1 MAATK
6 SASATAIGNTNHFI
20 GASTNASMYHEYR
33 YYLSSAIDCEV
44 MFFLSAVDLPP
55 GKLTTDDAG
64 RATDDPASF
73 PPQNLHQMLGTTSE
87 LRNSPMSELF
97 VTAQIFADGIPM
109 HPMLI
114 HTKYPSQ
121 CKESMVIWNE
131 WLTLPMKF
139 KDLPR
144 NAVIALTLWGVGQ
157 APIGGT
163 TMPIFAKDG
172 RMKDGVQCLRVWP
185 DVAADPQLDTTTPS
199 DFADNN
205 DTDDNVVLS
214 RQMECLRLDKAREKY
229 ERWDMPRN
237 EWMDRVTARRISRI
251 RRSSEFPGPKEDLP
265 SFCSLREEPCLWID
279 LPYFGQ
285 TVVYEEEPYAF
296 RNAFGFPF
304 GDGAKA
310 APVGGANGGVV
321 AVTGPTDLPMPTPSG
336 GGGMNKL
343 TSLRLAND
351 NETTLMPVW
360 DPDLNEENPAE
371 RKYRKL
377 ARDILRGSIDPNLK
391 PSREEKFAI
400 EALLSSSKDHLK
412 NDEKDLLWKFRYT
425 LVENRRAIVKF
436 LLSVDWLD
444 ENEVTLTTELLHAWC
459 DIDIADA
466 LKLLGPRKEF
476 KNDVVRKFAVAALAK
491 SRNDDLLDF
500 LLQLVQAMRYE
511 KFSKVDNQL
520 GPLARFLVSRACAN
534 FKMANYFYWYLQ
546 VELSDRRD
554 GEMFQH
560 VLHVMMEEM
569 KLSEDGQ
576 AIYNMLTTQNDYMT
590 RIMASHLRARDER
603 GRRDQKEEKLRTLFK
618 QLPWPKG
625 VHIRLPSDPSI
636 HLSGL
641 VGSSA
646 KMFKSAM
653 YPCVVDFT
661 TVLPEHDILEE
672 TEATSLRESLAVHHV
687 AHQNSLHSM
696 GRKHREKDGPV
707 CKVMIKNGDDL
718 RQDQLIMQL
727 IILMDRLLKK
737 VNLDLKLT
745 PYRVLATSPTAGLME
760 FVGDSLAFK
769 DVISNYKTVQN
780 FLKTHN
786 PDPNG
791 WEGISVESINTYVK
805 SLAGYCVITYILG
818 IGDRH
823 LDNLMMKHQGH
834 LFHIDFGFV
843 FGSDPK
849 PFPPPFKLTKE
860 MVEGMGGR
868 KSENYSRFKTYCCQ
882 AYNWLRKSAS
892 MIMSLLNLMIDAGIP
907 ELQNDPH
914 TTLAKV
920 GERFRLDMSDEQA
933 EAYFLGL
940 ISDSVTALFPIVV
953 DVIHNWAGAL
963 K

>member
-1 MAATK
+1 MAAPK
-6 SASATAIGNTNHFI
+6 SSTAVTASSNGFI
-20 GASTNASMYHEYR
+20 GLDNTAAVYHEYK

-44 MFFLSAVDLPP
+44 MFFLSSIDLPP
-55 GKLTTDDAG
+55 PKLVNGTVH
-64 RATDDPASF
+64 DPTF
-73 PPQNLHQMLGTTSE
+73 PMQSLYQLAGTTSE
-87 LRNSPMSELF
+87 LRNSPMSEVF
-97 VTAQIFADGIPM
+97 VTAQVFADGIPM
-109 HPMLI
+109 HPMHI
-114 HTKYPSQ
+114 NTKYPSQ
-121 CKESMVIWNE
+121 VKESMIIWNE
-131 WLTLPMKF
+131 WLTMPVKF

-157 APIGGT
+157 VPIGGT
-163 TMPIFAKDG
+163 TFAIFAKNG
-172 RMKDGVQCLRVWP
+172 CMKDGIQCLRVWP
-185 DVAADPQLDTTTPS
+185 DVTADPQLDTTTAS
-199 DFADNN
+199 EYEDSNSE
-205 DTDDNVVLS
+205 VLG
-214 RQMECLRLDKAREKY
+214 RQMECYRLDKAREKY
-229 ERWDMPRN
+229 ERREMPRS
-237 EWMDRVTARRISRI
+237 EWMDRVTNRRISRI
-251 RRSSEFPGPKEDLP
+251 RRSSDFPGSKEDMP
-265 SFCSLREEPCLWID
+265 SFSQLREEPCLWIE

-285 TVVYEEEPYAF
+285 TVVYEEEQYTA
-296 RNAFGFPF
+296 RNAFGFPYS
-304 GDGAKA
+304 DGSVPKA
-310 APVGGANGGVV
+310 TIPGSGAPIDV
-321 AVTGPTDLPMPTPSG
+321 PMPTPSS
-336 GGGMNKL
+336 KL
-343 TSLRLAND
+343 SNFRFDGETSLI
-351 NETTLMPVW
+351 PVW

-391 PSREEKFAI
+391 PSREEQANI
-400 EALLSSSKDHLK
+400 EALLSSSSDQLTNKD
-412 NDEKDLLWKFRYT
+412 KDLLWKFRYT
-425 LVENRRAIVKF
+425 LIENRRAIVKF

-444 ENEVTLTTELLHAWC
+444 ETEVTLTTELLHAWC
-459 DIDIADA
+459 DIDVADA

-476 KNDVVRKFAVAALAK
+476 KSDVVRKFAVAALAK
-491 SRNDDLLDF
+491 ASNDDLLDF

-511 KFSKVDNQL
+511 KFSKYDNQI
-520 GPLARFLVSRACAN
+520 GSLARFLVSRACTN

-554 GEMFQH
+554 GEMFNY
-560 VLHVMMEEM
+560 VLHVMLEEM
-569 KLSEDGQ
+569 KLTADGQ
-576 AIYNMLTTQNDYMT
+576 AISNMLTTQNEYLSRVMS
-590 RIMASHLRARDER
+590 SHLRARDER

-618 QLPWPKG
+618 QMPWGKG
-625 VHIRLPSDPSI
+625 VHIRLPLDPSI
-636 HLSGL
+636 HLSGI
-641 VGSSA
+641 VPSSV

-661 TVLPEHDILEE
+661 TALPEHEILEE
-672 TEATSLRESLAVHHV
+672 TEASSLRESLAAHHIT
-687 AHQNSLHSM
+687 HQHSIHM
-696 GRKHREKDGPV
+696 RKREKEGPI
-707 CKVMIKNGDDL
+707 CKIFIKNGDDL

-745 PYRVLATSPTAGLME
+745 PYRVLATSTTSGLME
-760 FVGDSLAFK
+760 FVENSMAFK
-769 DVISNYKTVQN
+769 DVISKYRTVQDY
-780 FLKTHN
+780 LRAHN

-791 WEGISVESINTYVK
+791 WEGIAVESVNTYVK

-823 LDNLMMKHQGH
+823 LDNVMMKSHGH

-892 MIMSLLNLMIDAGIP
+892 MIMSLLHLMIDAGIP
-907 ELQNDPH
+907 ELQNDPL

-920 GERFRLDMSDEQA
+920 QERFRLDMTDEQA

-940 ISDSVTALFPIVV
+940 INDSVSALFPLVV
-953 DVIHNWAGAL
+953 DIVHNLAGAL

>member
-1 MAATK
+1 A
-6 SASATAIGNTNHFI
+6 
-20 GASTNASMYHEYR
+20 NAFHEYK
-33 YYLSSAIDCEV
+33 YFLSNAVDCEV
-44 MFFLSAVDLPP
+44 MFFLSSIDLPP
-55 GKLTTDDAG
+55 AKLVDVSSTTSSSPLA
-64 RATDDPASF
+64 PQ
-73 PPQNLHQMLGTTSE
+73 QNLHQMLGTMSE
-87 LRNSPMSELF
+87 LRNSPMSEVF

-109 HPMLI
+109 HPMTI
-114 HTKYPSQ
+114 NTKYPSQ
-121 CKESMVIWNE
+121 CKESSIIWSE

-144 NAVIALTLWGVGQ
+144 NAVIALTLWGVNQ
-157 APIGGT
+157 VPIGGT
-163 TMPIFAKDG
+163 TIAIFAPNGCLKDG
-172 RMKDGVQCLRVWP
+172 TQCLRVWP
-185 DVAADPQLDTTTPS
+185 GVAADPQLDTTTPS
-199 DFADNN
+199 DYN
-205 DTDDNVVLS
+205 DPTNDVLT
-214 RQMECLRLDKAREKY
+214 RQMECFRLDKARERY
-229 ERWDMPRN
+229 ERRDMQRSD
-237 EWMDRVTARRISRI
+237 WMDRVTNRRISRI
-251 RRSSEFPGPKEDLP
+251 RRSSDFPGPKDDLP
-265 SFCSLREEPCLWID
+265 SFCQLRDEPCLWIE

-285 TVVYEEEPYAF
+285 TVVYEEEPYAL
-296 RNAFGFPF
+296 RNAAAFSSFAY
-304 GDGAKA
+304 GDAKA
-310 APVGGANGGVV
+310 PSTANNNTNVL
-321 AVTGPTDLPMPTPSG
+321 DLPTPSAAK
-336 GGGMNKL
+336 MP
-343 TSLRLAND
+343 TMRSMVDMDA
-351 NETTLMPVW
+351 TLIPVW

-391 PSREEKFAI
+391 PSREEQFAI
-400 EALLSSSKDHLK
+400 EALLSSSSDQLK

-425 LVENRRAIVKF
+425 LIENRRAIVKF
-436 LLSVDWLD
+436 LISVDWLD
-444 ENEVTLTTELLHAWC
+444 ETEVTLTTELLHAWC

-476 KNDVVRKFAVAALAK
+476 KSDVVRKFAVAALAK
-491 SRNDDLLDF
+491 ARTDDLLDF

-511 KFSKVDNQL
+511 KFYKHENQQHL
-520 GPLARFLVSRACAN
+520 GPLARFLVSRACTN

-560 VLHVMMEEM
+560 VLQVMLEEM
-569 KLSEDGQ
+569 KLTEDGL
-576 AIYNMLTTQNDYMT
+576 AIYNMLATQNEYMT
-590 RIMASHLRARDER
+590 RIMASHLRAREER
-603 GRRDQKEEKLRTLFK
+603 GRRDQKEEKLRTYFK
-618 QLPWPKG
+618 QIPWPKG
-625 VHIRLPSDPSI
+625 VHIRLPSDPSV

-641 VGSSA
+641 VAPSA

-661 TVLPEHDILEE
+661 TVLPEPHE
-672 TEATSLRESLAVHHV
+672 TEASSLRESLA
-687 AHQNSLHSM
+687 AHSLMHQGGGGGHASS
-696 GRKHREKDGPV
+696 GTSRKVQHRDKDGPV

-737 VNLDLKLT
+737 VNLDMKLT
-745 PYRVLATSPTAGLME
+745 PYRVLATSTTAGLME
-760 FVGDSLAFK
+760 FVVDSMAFK
-769 DVISNYKTVQN
+769 DVISKYKTVQD
-780 FLKTHN
+780 FLRMHN
-786 PDPNG
+786 PDPTNSG
-791 WEGISVESINTYVK
+791 WEGISVDAVNTYVK

-823 LDNLMMKHQGH
+823 LDNLMMKTQGH

-868 KSENYSRFKTYCCQ
+868 KSDNYHRFKTYCCQ
-882 AYNWLRKSAS
+882 TYNWLRKSAS
-892 MIMSLLNLMIDAGIP
+892 MIMSLLHLMIDAGIP
-907 ELQNDPH
+907 ELANDPL

-920 GERFRLDMSDEQA
+920 QERFRLDMTDEQA

-953 DVIHNWAGAL
+953 DLVHNIAGAL

>member
-1 MAATK
+1 MAAPK
-6 SASATAIGNTNHFI
+6 SSVPGVNGMN
-20 GASTNASMYHEYR
+20 GAMYAPDNAANAFHEYK
-33 YYLSSAIDCEV
+33 YFLSNAIDCEV
-44 MFFLSAVDLPP
+44 MFFLSSIDLPP
-55 GKLTTDDAG
+55 AKLVDAG
-64 RATDDPASF
+64 TSARSPLS
-73 PPQNLHQMLGTTSE
+73 QNLHQMLGSPSD
-87 LRNSPMSELF
+87 LRNSPMSEVF

-109 HPMLI
+109 HPMTI
-114 HTKYPSQ
+114 NTKYPSQ
-121 CKESMVIWNE
+121 CKESSIVWSE

-144 NAVIALTLWGVGQ
+144 NTVIALTLWGVNQ
-157 APIGGT
+157 VPIGGT
-163 TMPIFAKDG
+163 TFSLFAPNGCLKDG
-172 RMKDGVQCLRVWP
+172 TQCLRVWP
-185 DVAADPQLDTTTPS
+185 GVEADPQLDTTTPS
-199 DFADNN
+199 EYSDPNN
-205 DTDDNVVLS
+205 EVLT
-214 RQMECLRLDKAREKY
+214 RQMECFRLDKARERY
-229 ERWDMPRN
+229 ERRDMQRSD
-237 EWMDRVTARRISRI
+237 WMDRVTNRRISRI
-251 RRSSEFPGPKEDLP
+251 RRSSDFPGPKDDFP
-265 SFCSLREEPCLWID
+265 SFCQLREEPCLWIE
-279 LPYFGQ
+279 LPYFGH
-285 TVVYEEEPYAF
+285 TVVYEEEPYAL
-296 RNAFGFPF
+296 RNLSREILVDMDA
-304 GDGAKA
+304 
-310 APVGGANGGVV
+310 
-321 AVTGPTDLPMPTPSG
+321 
-336 GGGMNKL
+336 
-343 TSLRLAND
+343 
-351 NETTLMPVW
+351 TLIPVW

-391 PSREEKFAI
+391 PSREEQFSI
-400 EALLSSSKDHLK
+400 EALLSSSSDQLK

-444 ENEVTLTTELLHAWC
+444 ETEVTLTTELLHAWC

-476 KNDVVRKFAVAALAK
+476 KSDVVRKFAVAALAK
-491 SRNDDLLDF
+491 ARNDDLLDF

-511 KFSKVDNQL
+511 KFNKYESQL
-520 GPLARFLVSRACAN
+520 GPLARFLVSRACTN

-560 VLHVMMEEM
+560 VLNVMLEEM
-569 KLSEDGQ
+569 KLSEDRL
-576 AIYNMLTTQNDYMT
+576 AIYNMLATQNEYMS
-590 RIMASHLRARDER
+590 RIMASHLRAREER
-603 GRRDQKEEKLRTLFK
+603 GRRDQKEEKLRSYFK
-618 QLPWPKG
+618 QMPWPKG

-641 VGSSA
+641 VSSSA

-661 TVLPEHDILEE
+661 TVLPDPHDHHEE
-672 TEATSLRESLAVHHV
+672 SEASSLRESLA
-687 AHQNSLHSM
+687 ATNPALHNQHSII
-696 GRKHREKDGPV
+696 GGAARKHAHLREGPV

-737 VNLDLKLT
+737 VNLDMKLT
-745 PYRVLATSPTAGLME
+745 PYRVLATSTTAGLME
-760 FVGDSLAFK
+760 FVVDSMAFK
-769 DVISNYKTVQN
+769 DVISKYKTVQD
-780 FLKTHN
+780 FLRTHN

-791 WEGISVESINTYVK
+791 WEGISVDAITTYVK

-823 LDNLMMKHQGH
+823 LDNLMMKTQGH

-868 KSENYSRFKTYCCQ
+868 KSENYQRFKTYCCQ
-882 AYNWLRKSAS
+882 TYNWLRKSAT
-892 MIMSLLNLMIDAGIP
+892 MIMSLLHLMIDAGIP
-907 ELQNDPH
+907 ELANDPL

-920 GERFRLDMSDEQA
+920 QERFRLDMTDEQA
-933 EAYFLGL
+933 EAYFLSL

-953 DVIHNWAGAL
+953 DLVHNIAGAL
-963 K
+963 R